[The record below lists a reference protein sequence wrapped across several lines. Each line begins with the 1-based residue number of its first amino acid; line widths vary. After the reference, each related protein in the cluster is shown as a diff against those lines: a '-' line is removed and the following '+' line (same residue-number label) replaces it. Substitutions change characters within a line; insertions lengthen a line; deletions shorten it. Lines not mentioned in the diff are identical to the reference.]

1 MKKILLCGSIALLT
15 LSCSSSHDDD
25 APFDNSDPSTQNV
38 ILPTKMIMDGIVM
51 KINYNGTKII
61 SMMNNINHGQR
72 IEFTYTDEYIT
83 GIKHYENNVLE
94 STVEY
99 GYSNGRM
106 ASAVTKEYALT
117 GTVQN
122 TVTFTYTYT
131 STTEIS
137 VKRQTNSGTA
147 GSSTINSIFTY
158 SNGNMVSNVGS
169 GTGTVNG
176 NTVNYTEKETYTYTD
191 KNYPFKNIKGF
202 DKIIFNGNES
212 SDGVSMLFSNIKN
225 SLSTYK
231 GEFTNTT
238 VGGGTGTGT
247 SSHKYTTTFNTAGY
261 PSVEDRQ
268 ALDINGNPTTS
279 SPDKFIY
286 EYNYQ

>member
-1 MKKILLCGSIALLT
+1 MKKTLLFGILALSAV
-15 LSCSSSHDDD
+15 SCYSSDDT
-25 APFDNSDPSTQNV
+25 PFDNSDPSAQNV
-38 ILPTKMIMDGIVM
+38 ILPTKMTKDGIVM

-61 SMMNNINHGQR
+61 SMINNINHGQR
-72 IEFTYTDEYIT
+72 IEFTYTDDYVT
-83 GIKHYENNVLE
+83 GIKNYENNVLE

-99 GYSNGRM
+99 GYNNGRM
-106 ASAVTKEYALT
+106 ATAVTKEFSTT
-117 GTVQN
+117 GAIEN
-122 TVTFTYTYT
+122 TVSFTYTYT

-147 GSSTINSIFTY
+147 GSSTINSVFTY
-158 SNGNMVSNVGS
+158 NNGNMVSNVGS

-176 NTVNYTEKETYTYTD
+176 NTVNYTEKEIYTYTD
-191 KNYPFKNIKGF
+191 KNYPFKNVKGF

-225 SLSTYK
+225 SLSSYK

-238 VGGGTGTGT
+238 AGGGTGSGM
-247 SSHKYTTTFNTAGY
+247 SAHKYTTTFNSAGY

-268 ALDINGNPTTS
+268 TLDASGNPTS
-279 SPDKFIY
+279 SAPDKFIY
-286 EYNYQ
+286 EYNFQ

>member
-1 MKKILLCGSIALLT
+1 MKKILLCGSIALFT
-15 LSCSSSHDDD
+15 LSCYSSDDT
-25 APFDNSDPSTQNV
+25 PFDNSDPSNQNV
-38 ILPTKMIMDGIVM
+38 ILPTKMTKDGIVM

-61 SMMNNINHGQR
+61 SMINNINHGQR
-72 IEFTYTDEYIT
+72 IEFTYTDDYVT
-83 GIKHYENNVLE
+83 GIKNYENNVLE

-99 GYSNGRM
+99 TYNNGRM
-106 ASAVTKEYALT
+106 VTAVTKEYSTT

-131 STTEIS
+131 SNSEIN
-137 VKRQTNSGTA
+137 VKRQTNSGAA
-147 GSSTINSIFTY
+147 GSSTINSVFTY
-158 SNGNMVSNVGS
+158 NNGNMVSNIGT

-176 NTVNYTEKETYTYTD
+176 NTVSYTEKETYTYTD
-191 KNYPFKNIKGF
+191 KNYPFKNVKGF
-202 DKIIFNGNES
+202 DKIIFNGNE

-225 SLSTYK
+225 SLSSYK

-238 VGGGTGTGT
+238 AGGGTATGT
-247 SSHKYTTTFNTAGY
+247 TNHKYTTTFNTAGY

-268 ALDINGNPTTS
+268 ALDANGNPTGS
-279 SPDKFIY
+279 ASDKFIY

>member
-1 MKKILLCGSIALLT
+1 MKKLLLLGSAALSL
-15 LSCSSSHDDD
+15 LSCYNADDT
-25 APFDNSDPSTQNV
+25 PFDNSDPSNQSV
-38 ILPTKMIMDGIVM
+38 ILPTKMTMDGIVM

-61 SMMNNINHGQR
+61 SMINNINHGQR
-72 IEFTYTDEYIT
+72 IEFTYTDDYIT
-83 GIKHYENNVLE
+83 GIKHYENNILE

-99 GYSNGRM
+99 GYNNGRM
-106 ASAVTKEYALT
+106 ATAVTKEYSTT

-122 TVTFTYTYT
+122 MITFTYTYT

-147 GSSTINSIFTY
+147 GSSIINSVFTY
-158 SNGNMVSNVGS
+158 NNGNMVSNIGS
-169 GTGTVNG
+169 GTGIVNG

-191 KNYPFKNIKGF
+191 KNYPFKNVMGF

-231 GEFTNTT
+231 GEFTHTT
-238 VGGGTGTGT
+238 AGGGTAAGMT
-247 SSHKYTTTFNTAGY
+247 SHKYTTTFNTAGY
-261 PSVEDRQ
+261 PSEESRQ
-268 ALDINGNPTTS
+268 SLDMNGNANS
-279 SPDKFIY
+279 SAPDKFFY

>member
-15 LSCSSSHDDD
+15 LSCSSSSDD
-25 APFDNSDPSTQNV
+25 APFDNSDPSNQNV

-61 SMMNNINHGQR
+61 SMINNINHGQR
-72 IEFTYTDEYIT
+72 IEFTYTDEYVT
-83 GIKHYENNVLE
+83 GIKNYENNVLE

-106 ASAVTKEYALT
+106 ASAVTKEYSLT

-122 TVTFTYTYT
+122 TVTFAYTYT

-137 VKRQTNSGTA
+137 VKKQTNSGAA
-147 GSSTINSIFTY
+147 GSSTINSVFTY

-169 GTGTVNG
+169 GTGVVNG
-176 NTVNYTEKETYTYTD
+176 NTVNYTETETYTYTD
-191 KNYPFKNIKGF
+191 KNYPFKNVKGF

-212 SDGVSMLFSNIKN
+212 DRVSMLFSNIKN
-225 SLSTYK
+225 SLSSYK
-231 GEFTNTT
+231 GQFTNTT
-238 VGGGTGTGT
+238 AGGGTATGT
-247 SSHKYTTTFNTAGY
+247 TSHKYTTTFNTAGY

-268 ALDINGNPTTS
+268 SLDMNGNPLTS
-279 SPDKFIY
+279 APDKFIY

>member
-1 MKKILLCGSIALLT
+1 MKKNLLFGVLALSAI
-15 LSCSSSHDDD
+15 SCYSSDDT
-25 APFDNSDPSTQNV
+25 PFDNSDPSAQNV
-38 ILPTKMIMDGIVM
+38 ILPTKMTKDGIVM

-61 SMMNNINHGQR
+61 SMINNINHGQR
-72 IEFTYTDEYIT
+72 IEFTYTDDYVT
-83 GIKHYENNVLE
+83 GIKNYENNVLE

-99 GYSNGRM
+99 GYNNGRM
-106 ASAVTKEYALT
+106 ATAVTKEFSTT
-117 GTVQN
+117 GAIEN
-122 TVTFTYTYT
+122 TVSFTYTYT

-147 GSSTINSIFTY
+147 GSSTINSVFTY
-158 SNGNMVSNVGS
+158 NNGNMVSNVGS

-176 NTVNYTEKETYTYTD
+176 NTVNYTEKEIYTYTD
-191 KNYPFKNIKGF
+191 KNYPFKNVKGF

-225 SLSTYK
+225 SLSSYK

-238 VGGGTGTGT
+238 AGGGTGSGM
-247 SSHKYTTTFNTAGY
+247 SAHKYTTTFNSAGY

-268 ALDINGNPTTS
+268 TLDASGNPTS
-279 SPDKFIY
+279 SAPDKFIY
-286 EYNYQ
+286 EYNFQ

>member
-1 MKKILLCGSIALLT
+1 MKKTLLFGILALSAV
-15 LSCSSSHDDD
+15 SCYSSDDT
-25 APFDNSDPSTQNV
+25 PFDNSDPSAQNV
-38 ILPTKMIMDGIVM
+38 ILPTKMTKDGIVM

-61 SMMNNINHGQR
+61 SMINNINHGQR
-72 IEFTYTDEYIT
+72 IEFTYTDDYVT
-83 GIKHYENNVLE
+83 GIKNYENNVLE

-99 GYSNGRM
+99 AYHNGRM
-106 ASAVTKEYALT
+106 TTAVTKEYSTA

-122 TVTFTYTYT
+122 TVAFSYTYT
-131 STTEIS
+131 SNTEIS

-147 GSSTINSIFTY
+147 GSSTINSVFTY
-158 SNGNMVSNVGS
+158 NNGNMVSNVGS

-191 KNYPFKNIKGF
+191 KNYPFKNVKGF

-225 SLSTYK
+225 SLSSYK

-238 VGGGTGTGT
+238 AGGGTGSGM
-247 SSHKYTTTFNTAGY
+247 SAHKYTTTFNSAGY

-268 ALDINGNPTTS
+268 TLDASGNPTS
-279 SPDKFIY
+279 SAPDKFIY
-286 EYNYQ
+286 EYNFQ

>member
-1 MKKILLCGSIALLT
+1 MKKTLLFGILALSAV
-15 LSCSSSHDDD
+15 SCYSSDDT
-25 APFDNSDPSTQNV
+25 PFDNSDPSAQSV
-38 ILPTKMIMDGIVM
+38 ILPTKMTKDGIVM

-61 SMMNNINHGQR
+61 SMINNINHGQR
-72 IEFTYTDEYIT
+72 IEFTYTDDYVT
-83 GIKHYENNVLE
+83 GIKNYENNILE

-99 GYSNGRM
+99 AYHNGRM
-106 ASAVTKEYALT
+106 TTAVTKEYSTA

-122 TVTFTYTYT
+122 TVAFSYTYT
-131 STTEIS
+131 SNTEIS

-147 GSSTINSIFTY
+147 GSSTINSVFTY
-158 SNGNMVSNVGS
+158 NNGNMVSNIGS

-191 KNYPFKNIKGF
+191 KNYPFKNVKGF

-225 SLSTYK
+225 SLSSYK

-238 VGGGTGTGT
+238 AGGGTGSGM
-247 SSHKYTTTFNTAGY
+247 SAHKYTTIFNSAGY

-268 ALDINGNPTTS
+268 TLDASGNPTS
-279 SPDKFIY
+279 SAPDKFIY
-286 EYNYQ
+286 EYNFQ

>member
-1 MKKILLCGSIALLT
+1 MKKTLLFGILALSAV
-15 LSCSSSHDDD
+15 SCYSSDDT
-25 APFDNSDPSTQNV
+25 PFDNSDPSAQNV
-38 ILPTKMIMDGIVM
+38 ILPTKMTKDGIVM

-61 SMMNNINHGQR
+61 SMINNINHGQR
-72 IEFTYTDEYIT
+72 IEFTYTDDYVT
-83 GIKHYENNVLE
+83 GIKNYENNILE

-99 GYSNGRM
+99 AYHNGRM
-106 ASAVTKEYALT
+106 TTAVTKEYSTA

-122 TVTFTYTYT
+122 TVAFSYTYT
-131 STTEIS
+131 SNTEIS
-137 VKRQTNSGTA
+137 VKRQTNSGTI
-147 GSSTINSIFTY
+147 GSSTINSVFTY
-158 SNGNMVSNVGS
+158 NNGNMVSNIGS

-191 KNYPFKNIKGF
+191 KNYPFKNVKGF

-225 SLSTYK
+225 SLSSYK

-238 VGGGTGTGT
+238 TGGGTGSGT
-247 SSHKYTTTFNTAGY
+247 SAHKYTTTFNSAGY

-268 ALDINGNPTTS
+268 TLDASGNPTS
-279 SPDKFIY
+279 SAPDKFIY
-286 EYNYQ
+286 EYNFQ

>member
-1 MKKILLCGSIALLT
+1 MKKILLCGSIALLA
-15 LSCSSSHDDD
+15 LSCSSTRDD

-38 ILPTKMIMDGIVM
+38 ILPTKMTMDGVVM

-61 SMMNNINHGQR
+61 SMINNINHGQR
-72 IEFTYTDEYIT
+72 IEFTYTDDYVT

-106 ASAVTKEYALT
+106 ASAITKEYSLT

-122 TVTFTYTYT
+122 TVTFTYTYA
-131 STTEIS
+131 STTEIN
-137 VKRQTNSGTA
+137 VKKQTNSGTA
-147 GSSTINSIFTY
+147 GSSVINSVFTY

-176 NTVNYTEKETYTYTD
+176 NTVNYTETETYTYTD

-212 SDGVSMLFSNIKN
+212 DGVSMLFSNIKN
-225 SLSTYK
+225 NLSTYK
-231 GEFTNTT
+231 GQFTSTT
-238 VGGGTGTGT
+238 VGGGTTTGT
-247 SSHKYTTTFNTAGY
+247 TSHKYTTTFNTAGY

-268 ALDINGNPTTS
+268 SLDINGNPNTS
-279 SPDKFIY
+279 TPDKFIY

>member
-1 MKKILLCGSIALLT
+1 MKKILLYGSIALST
-15 LSCSSSHDDD
+15 LSCSTSSEDT
-25 APFDNSDPSTQNV
+25 PFDNSDPSTQNV
-38 ILPTKMIMDGIVM
+38 ILPTKMNKDGIVM

-61 SMMNNINHGQR
+61 SMINNINHGQR
-72 IEFTYTDEYIT
+72 IEFTYTDDYVT
-83 GIKHYENNVLE
+83 GIKNYENNVLE

-99 GYSNGRM
+99 GYSGGRM
-106 ASAVTKEYALT
+106 ASAVTKEYSTT

-131 STTEIS
+131 SNTEIN
-137 VKRQTNSGTA
+137 VKRQTNSGIA
-147 GSSTINSIFTY
+147 GSSTINSVFTY
-158 SNGNMVSNVGS
+158 NNGNMVSNVGS

-176 NTVNYTEKETYTYTD
+176 NTVTYTEKETYTYTD
-191 KNYPFKNIKGF
+191 KNYPFKNVKGF

-231 GEFTNTT
+231 GQFTNTT
-238 VGGGTGTGT
+238 AGGGTGTGT

-261 PSVEDRQ
+261 PSEESRQ
-268 ALDINGNPTTS
+268 TLDINGNPMTS
-279 SPDKFIY
+279 APDRFMY

>member
-15 LSCSSSHDDD
+15 LSCSSSRDDD
-25 APFDNSDPSTQNV
+25 APFDNSDPSNQNV

-51 KINYNGTKII
+51 KINYNGSKII
-61 SMMNNINHGQR
+61 SMINNINHGQR
-72 IEFTYTDEYIT
+72 IEFTYTDEYVT
-83 GIKHYENNVLE
+83 GIKNYENNVLE

-106 ASAVTKEYALT
+106 ASAVTKEYSLT

-122 TVTFTYTYT
+122 TVTFNYTYT

-137 VKRQTNSGTA
+137 VKKQTNSGAA
-147 GSSTINSIFTY
+147 GSSTINSVFTY

-169 GTGTVNG
+169 GTGVVNG
-176 NTVNYTEKETYTYTD
+176 NTVNYTEAETYTYTD
-191 KNYPFKNIKGF
+191 KNYPFKNVKGF
-202 DKIIFNGNES
+202 DKIIFNGNE

-225 SLSTYK
+225 SLSSYK
-231 GEFTNTT
+231 GQFTNTPA
-238 VGGGTGTGT
+238 GGGTATGT
-247 SSHKYTTTFNTAGY
+247 TSHKYTTTFNTAGY

-268 ALDINGNPTTS
+268 SLDMNGNPLTS
-279 SPDKFIY
+279 APDKFIY

>member
-1 MKKILLCGSIALLT
+1 MKKLLLFGSLALSAI
-15 LSCSSSHDDD
+15 SCYSSDDT
-25 APFDNSDPSTQNV
+25 PFDNSDPSNQNV
-38 ILPTKMIMDGIVM
+38 ILPTKMTMDGIVM

-61 SMMNNINHGQR
+61 SMINNINYGQR
-72 IEFTYTDEYIT
+72 VEFSYTDDYVS

-106 ASAVTKEYALT
+106 ASAVIKEYSTT

-122 TVTFTYTYT
+122 TVTFTYNYT
-131 STTEIS
+131 SNTEIN
-137 VKRQTNSGTA
+137 VKRQTNSGVG
-147 GSSTINSIFTY
+147 GSSTINSVFTY
-158 SNGNMVSNVGS
+158 SNGNMVSSVGS

-191 KNYPFKNIKGF
+191 KNYPFKNVKGF

-212 SDGVSMLFSNIKN
+212 SDGISMLFSNIKN

-231 GEFTNTT
+231 GEFSNTT
-238 VGGGTGTGT
+238 AGGGIATGTT
-247 SSHKYTTTFNTAGY
+247 SHKYTTTFNTAGY
-261 PSVEDRQ
+261 PSEESRQ
-268 ALDINGNPTTS
+268 SLDMNGNANTS
-279 SPDKFIY
+279 APDKFFY

>member
-15 LSCSSSHDDD
+15 LSCSSTRDDD
-25 APFDNSDPSTQNV
+25 APFDNSDPSSQNV
-38 ILPTKMIMDGIVM
+38 ILPTKMVMDGIVM

-61 SMMNNINHGQR
+61 SMINNINHGQR
-72 IEFTYTDEYIT
+72 IEFTYTDEYVT
-83 GIKHYENNVLE
+83 GIKHYENNILE

-106 ASAVTKEYALT
+106 ASAIAKEYSLT

-122 TVTFTYTYT
+122 TVTFTYIYT
-131 STTEIS
+131 STTEIN
-137 VKRQTNSGTA
+137 VKRQTNSGSA
-147 GSSTINSIFTY
+147 GSSTINSVFTY
-158 SNGNMVSNVGS
+158 NNGNMVSNVGS

-176 NTVNYTEKETYTYTD
+176 NTVNYTETETYTYTD
-191 KNYPFKNIKGF
+191 KNYPFKNVKGF

-212 SDGVSMLFSNIKN
+212 TDGVSMLFSNIKN

-231 GEFTNTT
+231 GQFTNTT

-247 SSHKYTTTFNTAGY
+247 TSHKYTTTFNTAGY

-268 ALDINGNPTTS
+268 SLDINGNPNTS

>member
-1 MKKILLCGSIALLT
+1 MKKILLYGSIALSL
-15 LSCSSSHDDD
+15 LSCSTSSEDT
-25 APFDNSDPSTQNV
+25 PFDNSDPSTQNV
-38 ILPTKMIMDGIVM
+38 ILPTKMNKDGIVM

-61 SMMNNINHGQR
+61 SMINNINHGQR
-72 IEFTYTDEYIT
+72 IEFTYTDDYVT
-83 GIKHYENNVLE
+83 GIKNYENNVLE

-99 GYSNGRM
+99 GYSGGRM
-106 ASAVTKEYALT
+106 ASAVTKEYSTT

-131 STTEIS
+131 STTEIN
-137 VKRQTNSGTA
+137 VKRQTNSGIA
-147 GSSTINSIFTY
+147 GSSTINSVFTY

-176 NTVNYTEKETYTYTD
+176 NTVTYTEKETYTYTD
-191 KNYPFKNIKGF
+191 KNYPFKNVKGF

-231 GEFTNTT
+231 GQFTNTT
-238 VGGGTGTGT
+238 AGGGTGTGT

-261 PSVEDRQ
+261 PSEESRQ
-268 ALDINGNPTTS
+268 TLDINGNPMTS
-279 SPDKFIY
+279 SPDRFMY

>member
-25 APFDNSDPSTQNV
+25 APFDNSDPSNQNV

-61 SMMNNINHGQR
+61 SMINNINHGQR
-72 IEFTYTDEYIT
+72 IEFTYTDEYVT
-83 GIKHYENNVLE
+83 GIKNYENNVLE

-106 ASAVTKEYALT
+106 ASAITKEYSLT

-137 VKRQTNSGTA
+137 VKKQTNSGAA
-147 GSSTINSIFTY
+147 GSSTINSVFTY

-169 GTGTVNG
+169 GTGVVNG
-176 NTVNYTEKETYTYTD
+176 NTVNYTEAETYTYTD
-191 KNYPFKNIKGF
+191 KNYPFKNVKGF
-202 DKIIFNGNES
+202 DKIIFNGNE

-225 SLSTYK
+225 SLSSYK
-231 GEFTNTT
+231 GQFTNTPA
-238 VGGGTGTGT
+238 GGGTATGT
-247 SSHKYTTTFNTAGY
+247 TSHKYTTTFNTAGY

-268 ALDINGNPTTS
+268 SLDINGNPTTS
-279 SPDKFIY
+279 APDKFIY

>member
-1 MKKILLCGSIALLT
+1 MKKILLYGSIALSL
-15 LSCSSSHDDD
+15 LSCSTSSEDT
-25 APFDNSDPSTQNV
+25 PFDNSDPSTQNV
-38 ILPTKMIMDGIVM
+38 ILPTKMNKDGIVM

-61 SMMNNINHGQR
+61 SMINNINHGQR
-72 IEFTYTDEYIT
+72 IEFTYTDDYVT
-83 GIKHYENNVLE
+83 GIKNYENNVLE

-99 GYSNGRM
+99 GYSGGRM
-106 ASAVTKEYALT
+106 ASAVTKEYSTT

-131 STTEIS
+131 STTEIN
-137 VKRQTNSGTA
+137 VKRQTNSGIA
-147 GSSTINSIFTY
+147 GSSTINSVFTY
-158 SNGNMVSNVGS
+158 NNGNMVSNVGS

-176 NTVNYTEKETYTYTD
+176 NTVTYTEKETYTYTD
-191 KNYPFKNIKGF
+191 KNYPFKNVKGF

-231 GEFTNTT
+231 GQFTNTT
-238 VGGGTGTGT
+238 AGGGTGTGT

-261 PSVEDRQ
+261 PSEESRQ
-268 ALDINGNPTTS
+268 TLDINGNPMTS
-279 SPDKFIY
+279 SPDRFMY

>member
-15 LSCSSSHDDD
+15 LSCSSTRDDV
-25 APFDNSDPSTQNV
+25 PFDNSDPSTQNV

-61 SMMNNINHGQR
+61 SMINNINHGQR
-72 IEFTYTDEYIT
+72 IEFTYTDEYVT
-83 GIKHYENNVLE
+83 GIKHYENNALE

-106 ASAVTKEYALT
+106 SSAITKEYSLS

-122 TVTFTYTYT
+122 TVTFTYTYA
-131 STTEIS
+131 STTEIN
-137 VKRQTNSGTA
+137 VKKQTNSGAA
-147 GSSTINSIFTY
+147 GSSVINSVFTY

-176 NTVNYTEKETYTYTD
+176 NTVNYTETETYTYTD
-191 KNYPFKNIKGF
+191 KNYPFKNVKGF
-202 DKIIFNGNES
+202 DKIIFNGNE

-231 GEFTNTT
+231 GQFTNTT

-247 SSHKYTTTFNTAGY
+247 TSHKYTTTFNTAGY

-268 ALDINGNPTTS
+268 SLDINGNPNTS
-279 SPDKFIY
+279 APDKFIY

>member
-1 MKKILLCGSIALLT
+1 
-15 LSCSSSHDDD
+15 
-25 APFDNSDPSTQNV
+25 
-38 ILPTKMIMDGIVM
+38 MDGIVM

-61 SMMNNINHGQR
+61 SMINNINHGQR
-72 IEFTYTDEYIT
+72 VEFSYTDDYVS

-94 STVEY
+94 SSVEY

-106 ASAVTKEYALT
+106 ASAVIKEYSTT

-122 TVTFTYTYT
+122 TIAFTYNYT
-131 STTEIS
+131 SNTEIN

-147 GSSTINSIFTY
+147 GSYTINSVFTY

-169 GTGTVNG
+169 GNGIVNG

-191 KNYPFKNIKGF
+191 KNYPFKNVKGF

-212 SDGVSMLFSNIKN
+212 SDGISMLFSNIKN

-238 VGGGTGTGT
+238 AGGGTATGT
-247 SSHKYTTTFNTAGY
+247 TSHKYTTIFNTAGY
-261 PSVEDRQ
+261 PSEESRQ
-268 ALDINGNPTTS
+268 SLDVNGNANTS
-279 SPDKFIY
+279 VPDKFFY